1 MSVRVV
7 LEERGRVGLGRRIAA
22 RTAVAAARGLV
33 RLPPWRLRRVLEA
46 ARRGARPATVDEAA
60 AARRAVVAVSVLCA
74 GQGCLPR
81 SVATALLCRL
91 GGSWPD
97 WCTGVL
103 TEPFR
108 AHAWVEAEG
117 VPVGEDTGHYH
128 KVMTVPARG
137 DGR

>member
-1 MSVRVV
+1 MSTRVV
-7 LEERGRVGLGRRIAA
+7 LEERARVGFGRRIAA
-22 RTAVAAARGLV
+22 WVVVVVARGLV
-33 RLPPWRLRRVLEA
+33 RLSPGRLRRVLEA
-46 ARRGARPATVDEAA
+46 VRGGARPATVAEAA

-117 VPVGEDTGHYH
+117 APVGEDTGHYH

-137 DGR
+137 GGR